1 MTLLDIAL
9 VSVGALIGGVIVWLF
24 ARGNAKE
31 AHQKGYRE
39 GSVETEKLRERANQ
53 LERQL
58 SEVKEERDEI
68 ESELDEVKQE
78 KTRLETTN
86 TNLEEKL
93 TEHKEDVEALQ
104 EQFAD
109 QFENLAN
116 DSLEKKSEKFTEQ
129 NKKNIGQLL
138 DPLQEKINSFQ
149 KKVEETHKE
158 DLKERATLKEKINQL
173 TELNHQMSEQ
183 AQDLVQALEGQSKT
197 QGDWGEM
204 ILERILEESGLTKG
218 REYLVQES
226 MKTEDGNQVR
236 PDVVVRL
243 PEDRYIVIDSK
254 VSIVA
259 YRRHVSAETEDEEE
273 KHLKKHVASVR
284 NHVKNLSSKNYHQLH
299 ENGSPD
305 FVLLFVPI
313 EPAFAKALQASDGLY
328 NEAFNQNVVIVSPTT
343 LLATLATISN
353 IWKQEYQNRNAQEI
367 AERGGRLYDKFC
379 LFAEAL
385 EEVGRRI
392 EQTQDSYSTAM
403 NRLRDGQ
410 GNLVRQVEML
420 RDLGADTSK
429 QLPESISS
437 RVDMSSVPED
447 EEEK

>member
-1 MTLLDIAL
+1 MTLLNIAL
-9 VSVGALIGGVIVWLF
+9 LSSGAFIGGLIVWLF
-24 ARGNAKE
+24 VRGNAKE
-31 AHQKGYRE
+31 AYQKGYRE
-39 GSVETEKLRERANQ
+39 GSVEVEELRAQANQ
-53 LERQL
+53 RGQQLE
-58 SEVKEERDEI
+58 EVKEKRDDLE
-68 ESELDEVKQE
+68 EELGQAREDKA
-78 KTRLETTN
+78 RLETKKG
-86 TNLEEKL
+86 NLEEKL
-93 TEHKEDVEALQ
+93 SEHKKEVENLQ

-116 DSLEKKSEKFTEQ
+116 QILEKKSEKFTEQ
-129 NKKNIGQLL
+129 NEENIGQLL
-138 DPLQEKINSFQ
+138 KPLQEKITEFE
-149 KKVEETHKE
+149 KKVEDTHKE

-173 TELNHQMSEQ
+173 AKLNQEMSEQ

-226 MKTEDGNQVR
+226 MKTEDGSHVR

-273 KHLKKHVASVR
+273 KQLKQHVASVR
-284 NHVKNLSSKNYHQLH
+284 SHVKNLSSKNYHQLH

-313 EPAFAKALQASDGLY
+313 EPAFAKALQASDRLY
-328 NEAFNQNVVIVSPTT
+328 NEAFSQNVVIVSPTT

-353 IWKQEYQNRNAQEI
+353 IWKQEHQNQNAQEI
-367 AERGGRLYDKFC
+367 AKRGGRLYDKFC

-385 EEVGRRI
+385 EEVGKRI

-403 NRLRDGQ
+403 NRLRDGK

-429 QLPESISS
+429 LLPESIASS
-437 RVDMSSVPED
+437 ADLSTVPED
-447 EEEK
+447 EEEE